1 MCNPTSQPPR
11 RDLYEL
17 ETTLTADNGGFL
29 LPKTKPPRIGGED
42 WREQR
47 PHTLGIYNGNYAPS
61 GQRIGD
67 FPNPWNAIGPDNDA
81 LFPTHAEALAW
92 VLQEARK

>member
-29 LPKTKPPRIGGED
+29 VPEPQEPRLTVRVWTSGRRGLYNADYSSAGDKFLNLRKP
-42 WREQR
+42 W
-47 PHTLGIYNGNYAPS
+47 TVVTPS
-61 GQRIGD
+61 D
-67 FPNPWNAIGPDNDA
+67 FET
-81 LFPTHAEALAW
+81 FYTYAEAATY
-92 VLQEARK
+92 AFKGMTK

>member
-1 MCNPTSQPPR
+1 M
-11 RDLYEL
+11 YEL
-17 ETTLTADNGGFL
+17 TTELGTRKVPSF
-29 LPKTKPPRIGGED
+29 LPKKPKPPRIGGEN

-47 PHTLGIYNGNYAPS
+47 PHTLGIYNGNYSPS
-61 GQRIGD
+61 GLRIGD

-81 LFPTHAEALAW
+81 LFPTYAEALAW